1 MCIIMVAALPGYL
14 PSVRRGLMSN
24 RHAPLSWAIAYA
36 SMVLPLPGAPYS
48 STAFGAGTLH
58 GDMQRMIYAD
68 TLLHAVLHL
77 SQPGPTRLLVHACT
91 GGKGKGK
98 VYGSTLSS

>member
-24 RHAPLSWAIAYA
+24 SRAPLSWAIACI

-58 GDMQRMIYAD
+58 VDMQRII
-68 TLLHAVLHL
+68 
-77 SQPGPTRLLVHACT
+77 
-91 GGKGKGK
+91 
-98 VYGSTLSS
+98 